1 VLLTGAVNTATGVG
15 MEGSCLRTVRARLPA
30 TYTDLVKVDQA
41 KLGSTMLTM
50 NISTIAEYAWYDW
63 VKIRNTAAKFPVSNI
78 QLGRVLGADI
88 DIGPAMARKILKK
101 NGSVMYRTLLS
112 SLTPDEIQSPTEKNE
127 RE

>member
-1 VLLTGAVNTATGVG
+1 
-15 MEGSCLRTVRARLPA
+15 
-30 TYTDLVKVDQA
+30 
-41 KLGSTMLTM
+41 MLTM